1 MRVFLIF
8 YSSFDF
14 TKKQSTMYKTTHFF
28 GTSVFGQLISLID
41 SKIIINS
48 VKSTNSD
55 FYIKKFT
62 TKDHLISMLFCAFA
76 KCTSL
81 REVAGAMLGL
91 SGKTK
96 HFQLNHI
103 PKKSTLADANQRRC
117 LEVFA
122 KIYHEL
128 LFRYHYVFSDSRVK
142 DVINK
147 QIEIFDS
154 TTISLFKDILKC
166 VGRNPKNGKKKG
178 GIKVH
183 TVINVDEAVP
193 KLIWFTEAKT
203 HDHILLEKLKL
214 DSNTIYVFD
223 KGYNDYVAFKL
234 FSENQTGFVTRIKD
248 NAVFETIQ
256 KNEIAENIHSGVLE
270 DQIIEVTVKENS
282 TDCKLKLRK
291 IRFYDRVLK
300 REFEFLTNLFEMRA
314 DLVAALYKL
323 RWQIE
328 LLFKQ
333 LKQNFPLKYFLGDN
347 ENAIKIQIY
356 CALIANL
363 LMTVIQKT
371 LKKSWA
377 FSNLVSFCKI
387 HLFNYIHLINFL
399 ENPDKDWQKTYQKT
413 IQYTLF

>member
-1 MRVFLIF
+1 M
-8 YSSFDF
+8 SKS
-14 TKKQSTMYKTTHFF
+14 THFF

-41 SKIIINS
+41 SEIITKA
-48 VKSTNSD
+48 VKNNNSD
-55 FYIKKFT
+55 RYVKKFK
-62 TKDHLISMLFCAFA
+62 TKCHLISMLFSSFA

-81 REVAGAMLGL
+81 REVSGAMLGL
-91 SGKTK
+91 SGKTR

-103 PKKSTLADANQRRC
+103 PKKSTLADANKRRDA
-117 LEVFA
+117 EVFGE
-122 KIYHEL
+122 IYNQL
-128 LFRYHYVFSDSRVK
+128 LKKYNYIFSDSRVR
-142 DVINK
+142 DMINK

-183 TVINVDEAVP
+183 TVINVDETVP
-193 KLIWFTEAKT
+193 KMVWFTSAAK
-203 HDHILLEKLKL
+203 HDHFLLEKLKM

-223 KGYNDYVAFKL
+223 KGYNDYKAFEK
-234 FSENQTGFVTRIKD
+234 FSNNETGFVTRIKD
-248 NAVFETIQ
+248 NAVFDRIEE
-256 KNEIAENIHSGVLE
+256 KEIESNIHSGVLSDE
-270 DQIIEVTVKENS
+270 IIEFTISENS
-282 TDCKLKLRK
+282 SNRKLQLRK
-291 IRFYDRVLK
+291 VTFYDRVLK

-314 DLVAALYKL
+314 DLIAAIYKL

-363 LMTVIQKT
+363 LMTVVQKK
-371 LKKSWA
+371 LKRNWA

-387 HLFNYIHLINFL
+387 HLFNYLHLFRFL
-399 ENPDKDWQKTYQKT
+399 ENPDKDWQKTYDELMQP
-413 IQYTLF
+413 TLF